1 MSEPSLPLRIRVQPS
16 ARDPDALRFLLDSPV
31 QPGRPA
37 VRFDG
42 PGGGPLAGA
51 IFAVAGVRLI
61 AVDGAAID
69 VQKDAGARWEEMK
82 APIAAAIR
90 AVLAGAEPP
99 LGAAPVAAGGEGD
112 ARMLGVVEGLLAS
125 RINPSIAKHGGHIT
139 AEHVTDGT
147 LYLRMSGGC
156 QGCAASQLTL
166 RGGVERILR
175 AELPDLKGIV
185 DVTDHDTG
193 ARPFYRGPTGA
204 SASPLS
210 RPRKET
216 PQDAMPLADRVRRH
230 LEALPPAAPT
240 VSYGTLARALGLW
253 LPGSVR
259 KVTRALEVTMQE
271 DNEAGRPFI
280 ASRAVSRAAGL
291 PGKGFF
297 DLARDLARGPGMD
310 ETERDFHAREIAR
323 LAAARPVASAD
334 SGASPGKRIGG

>member
-1 MSEPSLPLRIRVQPS
+1 MSEPSSPLRIRVQPS
-16 ARDPDALRFLLDSPV
+16 ARDPDALRFLLHSPV
-31 QPGRPA
+31 QTGAPA

-42 PGGGPLAGA
+42 PEGPPLAAA

-69 VQKDAGARWEEMK
+69 VQKDAGARWEDMK

-90 AVLAGAEPP
+90 AALAGTEPP
-99 LGAAPVAAGGEGD
+99 LGAAPDATGGDGD
-112 ARMLGVVEGLLAS
+112 ARMLGAVEGLLAS

-193 ARPFYRGPTGA
+193 ARPFYRGRTGP
-204 SASPLS
+204 SASPLAS
-210 RPRKET
+210 PRKQT
-216 PQDAMPLADRVRRH
+216 PPDAMPLADQVRRH

-280 ASRAVSRAAGL
+280 AARAVSRAAGL

-297 DLARDLARGPGMD
+297 DIARDFARGPREGQAD
-310 ETERDFHAREIAR
+310 RDFHAGEIAR
-323 LAAARPVASAD
+323 LAAAAAAGSGRPTGDRA
-334 SGASPGKRIGG
+334 GG